1 MNKIEICKKLER
13 TAVKIALFSGEQLQG
28 TGTGVII
35 KNNGIVLTA
44 NHVISDFSKIA
55 NPKIIIIT
63 KDKNDKI
70 LHLEYL
76 PVLYNVSFDAN
87 TPESLNPLDIDLAIL
102 KPKNP
107 VNFGDNYIRLEDSI
121 APVGT
126 DVIMVGFPDEVK
138 LPLDVESKFNFDNP
152 EMLEKKEKIGQAIDY
167 FMALRMAKSGMVG
180 ATHKIIINGN
190 SNSKLIAVESASYW
204 IDNASTF
211 GASGGPVVNSEGKL
225 IGIMCQKAMTKF
237 LPYKEVAIPSGST
250 MALSHKLITWGMYL
264 CDS

>member
-1 MNKIEICKKLER
+1 MNKVEICKKLER
-13 TAVKIALFSGEQLQG
+13 TAVKIALFSGDQLQG

-35 KNNGIVLTA
+35 KNNGVVLTA
-44 NHVISDFSKIA
+44 NHVISDFCKIA

-63 KDKNDKI
+63 KDKNDKV

-87 TPESLNPLDIDLAIL
+87 MPESFNSLNIDLAIL
-102 KPKNP
+102 KPKE
-107 VNFGDNYIRLEDSI
+107 VVDFGDDYISLEDNLM
-121 APVGT
+121 PVGE
-126 DVIMVGFPDEVK
+126 DIIMAGFPDEIR
-138 LPLDVESKFNFDNP
+138 LPLDVDSKFNFDNP
-152 EMLEKKEKIGQAIDY
+152 EMLEKRKEIGQALDF

-190 SNSKLIAVESASYW
+190 FNSKSINVEGASYW

-211 GASGGPVVNSEGKL
+211 GASGGPVVNYEGRL
-225 IGIMCQKAMTKF
+225 VGIICQKALTK
-237 LPYKEVAIPSGST
+237 LPPYSEINIPSGST

-264 CDS
+264 CDL